1 MSPLPQT
8 TYLTTTIKSTDGLK
22 LETLSYITRRRLF
35 ACNRPGPEVI
45 SNCQINNLIS
55 QKSPFFPSKGKKK
68 KRKTQYAVPLRTG
81 GQKSVREDVE
91 KAAESRCREGGPE
104 PADYQ
109 ESAEIRSQQDMRR
122 LQKE

>member
-1 MSPLPQT
+1 MTLVSS
-8 TYLTTTIKSTDGLK
+8 YKKKEKNSVRGTTTH
-22 LETLSYITRRRLF
+22 RR
-35 ACNRPGPEVI
+35 
-45 SNCQINNLIS
+45 
-55 QKSPFFPSKGKKK
+55 
-68 KRKTQYAVPLRTG
+68 
-81 GQKSVREDVE
+81 QKSVREDVE